1 MNWRGGNKKYEE
13 TEKRIAKDNHWA
25 SIGLEPKTEG
35 KGEVRAKERG
45 KEKKGITERA
55 IEVGI
60 REKQWANSLIPI
72 SDRVHRFTYLR

>member
-1 MNWRGGNKKYEE
+1 M
-13 TEKRIAKDNHWA
+13 
-25 SIGLEPKTEG
+25 EPKTEG

-60 REKQWANSLIPI
+60 REKQ
-72 SDRVHRFTYLR
+72 